1 MKMSTVL
8 RIAAHLN
15 TFFVGLGLSVCLD
28 ALDAGRF
35 LPASLF
41 AAQVLA
47 SVCTAIVLDR
57 MAYAERCSSCLTEL
71 TAKKRRNCFESGQ
84 ADQAPAEVP

>member
-1 MKMSTVL
+1 MKMLTVL

-15 TFFVGLGLSVCLD
+15 TFFVGLGAGVCIDAMSV
-28 ALDAGRF
+28 GRF

-41 AAQVLA
+41 AVQVLA
-47 SVCTAIVLDR
+47 SVCTAVVLDR

-71 TAKKRRNCFESGQ
+71 TAKKE
-84 ADQAPAEVP
+84 EKLL